1 MKLKST
7 VCGSLV
13 VLVAFALTLDCA
25 TGDPSVNYNSS
36 KSNTGNLTVDNPC
49 PAGQI
54 VTTNAATGR
63 KTCAMPAKSI
73 NYNAGKSNTGSFTD
87 KANGGNANSHGGRL
101 TSSPRYHCGKGEYTL
116 QNGDCVPNPPSKP
129 ND

>member
-1 MKLKST
+1 MKLIST
-7 VCGSLV
+7 VCGSLL
-13 VLVAFALTLDCA
+13 VLAALALTLDCA

-49 PAGQI
+49 PAGEA

-63 KTCAMPAKSI
+63 KSCAMPAKSI
-73 NYNAGKSNTGSFTD
+73 NYNASKSNTGNFTD
-87 KANGGNANSHGGRL
+87 EGTNS
-101 TSSPRYHCGKGEYTL
+101 TSSRSGRPTSSARYHCGKGEYTL